1 MLELI
6 NPRVRE
12 IQISGIRKFFNLVQT
27 VPNAISLTIGQPD
40 FPTPD
45 HIKDAGKLAIDA
57 GFTSYTAN
65 AGVPEVRQ
73 AASQFMQSK
82 YQLTYNW
89 QDEIITTNGTS
100 EAMDIVFRTILTPGS
115 EVILPGPVYPGYE
128 PLIRMCEAIPVYI
141 DTTQTGFKLRASDVE
156 KAITEKT
163 RCIVIPYPSNPT
175 GCVMTK
181 QELLEF
187 AELLTDKDVF
197 VLSDELYSELVFDGN
212 HASIAQF
219 PGMRDKTIVVNGL
232 SKSHAMTGWRIGFTF
247 APAYLTE
254 HMLKVHQ
261 YNATCASTI
270 GQYAAIEALTAG
282 ADDAHEMRVAYRRR
296 RDYVYERL
304 CKMGIEVERPDGAFY
319 IFPSI
324 QKFGLSS
331 LEFATRLLNEERVAV
346 VPGDAFS
353 SYGEGFIRISY
364 AYGDDVLEVGLSRLE
379 AFIKRL

>member
-261 YNATCASTI
+261 YNATCASTM